1 MKNAQPRF
9 ALDDDGNIY
18 VYASGTNVPATGTLT
33 DDAGT
38 WDLSKVKVQ
47 IIAGQPIESALISLA
62 APAPQPSKPAAA
74 PTPVDKVLKADQD
87 FLDHPA

>member
-18 VYASGTNVPATGTLT
+18 VYASGTNVPPTGNFT

-38 WDLSKVKVQ
+38 WDLGRVKTQ
-47 IIAGQPIESALISLA
+47 ILSGQPIETALNSLA
-62 APAPQPSKPAAA
+62 AKAPQPAPPPA
-74 PTPVDKVLKADQD
+74 PVVDKVAQADQD